1 MIFLLVLL
9 CPLGISAADGDE
21 LLEEQLTQS
30 GADELAEILPE
41 ETQELLEELGLGE
54 LSRNGIFNL
63 SLHGVWQVIVKTAS
77 LFTHETCRMMLSVW
91 GILLLSA
98 LLESIKPAGDALLR
112 VFHAASVLC
121 CGMLLLPSLQTL
133 LDGVQT
139 VLTAAEDFQMSFVP
153 VCAGIMAAGG
163 QEDTAGKYAALTIG
177 AAQSSSVVLS
187 SVILPLLRSC
197 MALSVTS
204 AATPSVRIDG
214 LCGWVRKTM
223 TTLLSLTMTLFMA
236 VLALQGAVGGATDS
250 LTDRTV
256 QFVIGNS
263 IPVVG
268 GALSQAYGSV
278 RGYVRLLKNTVGAFG
293 MIAAGAL
300 ILPQMVS
307 LMLWR
312 TMLDLSAAAGEM
324 LGQREI
330 SGLLRNVSGLLGV
343 LLGIVLCGGLM
354 VIVSTGV
361 MLLVRGGT

>member
-1 MIFLLVLL
+1 
-9 CPLGISAADGDE
+9 
-21 LLEEQLTQS
+21 LLEEQLIQS
-30 GADELAEILPE
+30 GADGLAETLPE
-41 ETQELLEELGLGE
+41 ETQKILEELGLE
-54 LSRNGIFNL
+54 EPSREGIFNL
-63 SLHGVWQVIVKTAS
+63 SLHSVWQVIVKTAS
-77 LFTHETCRMMLSVW
+77 MFTNETSRVMLSVW

-98 LLESIKPAGDALLR
+98 LLESIRPAGDALLK

-121 CGMLLLPSLQTL
+121 CGMLLLSPLQTL

-139 VLTAAEDFQMSFVP
+139 VLAAASAFQLSFVP
-153 VCAGIMAAGG
+153 IFAGIMAAGG
-163 QEDTAGKYAALTIG
+163 QAVTAGKYAALTIG

-187 SVILPLLRSC
+187 AVILPLLRSC
-197 MALSVTS
+197 MALHITS
-204 AATPSVRIDG
+204 AAAPAVRMDG

-223 TTLLSLTMTLFMA
+223 TTLLSLLMTLFMS
-236 VLALQGAVGGATDS
+236 VMALQGAVGGAADS
-250 LTDRTV
+250 LADRTA

-293 MIAAGAL
+293 MLAAGAL
-300 ILPQMVS
+300 ILPQVVS
-307 LMLWR
+307 LILWR
-312 TMLDLSAAAGEM
+312 TMLDLCAAAGEM

-330 SGLLRNVSGLLGV
+330 AGLLRNISGLLGV
-343 LLGIVLCGGLM
+343 VLGVVLCGGLM